1 MQPTQNRQT
10 DSQNKT
16 ELRTQS
22 AWRADSASPG
32 LRLTDISLL
41 AGYADQRYF
50 TKMFKRVTG
59 ELPRDY
65 RARLLRGEEPE

>member
-1 MQPTQNRQT
+1 MGQQQQRAFV
-10 DSQNKT
+10 QNKT

-22 AWRADSASPG
+22 AWRAGSASPG

-41 AGYADQRYF
+41 AGYADQSYF